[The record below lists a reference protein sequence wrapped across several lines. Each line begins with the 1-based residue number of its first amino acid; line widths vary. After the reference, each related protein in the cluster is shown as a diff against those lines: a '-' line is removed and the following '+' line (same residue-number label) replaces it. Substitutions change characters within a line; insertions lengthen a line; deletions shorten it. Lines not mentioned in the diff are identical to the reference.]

1 MRILV
6 AFLIVLAAIYYWD
19 VNYNQSTLSDGVVR
33 MERSMF
39 HHMGH

>member
-6 AFLIVLAAIYYWD
+6 AFLIVLAVLYYWD
-19 VNYNQSTLSDGVVR
+19 VNYNNGKLSNGPIS
-33 MERSMF
+33 MERSML